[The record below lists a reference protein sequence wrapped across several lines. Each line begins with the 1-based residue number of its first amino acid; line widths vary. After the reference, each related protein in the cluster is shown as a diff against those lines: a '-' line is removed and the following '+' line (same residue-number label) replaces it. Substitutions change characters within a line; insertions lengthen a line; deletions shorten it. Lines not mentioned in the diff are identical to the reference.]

1 MSKLSQDILTAI
13 KGTETNFTTGSINR
27 AILML
32 SVPMILEMVME
43 SLFAL
48 FDMIFVSQVSV
59 EAMATVGLTES
70 VMFLIYSL
78 AMGLSMAAT
87 AMVARRVG
95 EKDPEAASKAGAQ
108 AVLIAIGLALVIG
121 TLGFTFSEDVLQLM
135 GATPDVIGTGIN
147 YTRIMFGGN
156 ITIMLLFLFNGIF
169 RGAGNPALAMRTLW
183 LANGLNIVLDPCLIF
198 GLGPFPEL
206 GVQGA
211 AVATNIGRGVGV
223 IYQLYHLLKGTGVIH
238 LLGKYFTANWSIIV
252 RLLQVAA
259 GGAGQFLISSASW
272 IVLMRIIATFGEGVV
287 AGYTLAIRI
296 IIFTI
301 LPVWG
306 MANAASTLVGQ
317 NLGAQQPERA
327 EKSVWKAARISML
340 FLLGVS
346 IIFFIIAEPL
356 IRLINDDPTVVH
368 SGSLSLRVFCIGYVF
383 FAYGMVISQAFNG
396 AGDTRTPTLINL
408 VCFWL
413 LQVPLAYLLALQIG
427 LGEVG
432 VYSAAAI
439 SEAVMA
445 AICIWWFRKGR
456 WKKVVI

>member
-13 KGTETNFTTGSINR
+13 KGTETNFTSGSINR

-48 FDMIFVSQVSV
+48 FDMIYVSQVSV

-70 VMFLIYSL
+70 VMFLIYSV
-78 AMGLSMAAT
+78 AMGLAMAAT

-95 EKDPEAASKAGAQ
+95 EKDPEAGSLAAAQ
-108 AVLIAIGLALVIG
+108 AMIIALILGIVIG
-121 TLGFTFSEDVLQLM
+121 VVGFTFSKDILQLM
-135 GATPDVIGTGIN
+135 GATEDVIDTGIN

-156 ITIMLLFLFNGIF
+156 LTIMFLFLINGIF

-183 LANGLNIVLDPCLIF
+183 LANGLNIILDPCLIF
-198 GLGPFPEL
+198 GWGPFPEL

-211 AVATNIGRGVGV
+211 AVATNIGRGIGV
-223 IYQLYHLLKGTGVIH
+223 MYQLYHLLKGTGIIH
-238 LLGKYFTANWSIIV
+238 LLGKYFRAQWKIIL

-272 IVLMRIIATFGEGVV
+272 IILMRIIATFGEGVV

-317 NLGAQQPERA
+317 NLGAKQPERA
-327 EKSVWKAARISML
+327 EKSVWKAARLSMF
-340 FLLGVS
+340 FLLGIS
-346 IIFFIIAEPL
+346 IIFFVIAEPL

-408 VCFWL
+408 VSFWII
-413 LQVPLAYLLALQIG
+413 QVPLAYLLALQIG
-427 LGEVG
+427 FGEVG
-432 VYSAAAI
+432 VYAAAAI